1 MNFLAHIFLSDGFG
15 DVMIGNVLGDF
26 VKGSNFEKY
35 NNEIVLGI
43 QLHREIDMFTDRHPV
58 VKQSKARL
66 WDKYRHYS
74 SVIMDMYYDHFLAK
88 DWGHYSNMT
97 LEKFTKLS
105 YKALLSKEKIL
116 PPKANHMIVQMSK
129 DNWLLNY
136 AKIEG
141 MQRALTG
148 MSKRTKFNSKMEQA
162 VGDLQS
168 DYRLYNEEFH
178 EFFPFL
184 RKHTREVREKLII
197 KTS

>member
-1 MNFLAHIFLSDGFG
+1 MNFLAHIYLSDGFD

-35 NNEIVLGI
+35 NNEIALGI
-43 QLHREIDMFTDRHPV
+43 QLHREIDMFTDRHTI

-88 DWGHYSNMT
+88 DWHHYSDVP
-97 LEKFTKLS
+97 LAEFTKLS
-105 YKALLSKEKIL
+105 YKALLSKEAIL
-116 PPKANHMIVQMSK
+116 PSKANHMIVHMAK

-136 AKIEG
+136 AKMEG

-162 VGDLQS
+162 VDDLQM
-168 DYRLYNEEFH
+168 DYALYNEEFH
-178 EFFPFL
+178 EFFPIL
-184 RKHTREVREKLII
+184 EKHTKEVREKLVSKI
-197 KTS
+197 